1 MMSSQNGSGS
11 DAATKLD
18 FEAQYQKLVDCVN
31 RLESGQISLDDALGA
46 YQNGI
51 AMVQNCRQ
59 ILTQAQ
65 ARVEKLSS
73 IDSEGR
79 VQTQPIELHV
89 ETPDSML
96 GQKKKSTGSTE
107 PF

>member
-1 MMSSQNGSGS
+1 MRSQNGPESELPK
-11 DAATKLD
+11 KLD
-18 FEAQYQKLVDCVN
+18 FEAQYQKLVDCVH

-79 VQTQPIELHV
+79 VQTQPIQLDV

-96 GQKKKSTGSTE
+96 GQKKNSARSSE

>member
-1 MMSSQNGSGS
+1 MSNQNGSGS
-11 DAATKLD
+11 ESPPKLD
-18 FEAQYQKLVDCVN
+18 FEAQYQKLLNCVN
-31 RLESGQISLDDALGA
+31 QLESGQLSLDDALGA

-51 AMVQNCRQ
+51 GLVQNCRQ

-65 ARVEKLSS
+65 ARVEKLTS

-79 VQTQPIELHV
+79 VQTQPMQLDV
-89 ETPDSML
+89 ETPESML
-96 GQKKKSTGSTE
+96 GQKKNSTGSSE

>member
-1 MMSSQNGSGS
+1 MSESNGPQIEPEGR
-11 DAATKLD
+11 LD
-18 FEAQYQKLVDCVN
+18 FEAQYQNLVECVN

-51 AMVQNCRQ
+51 AMVQNCRT
-59 ILTQAQ
+59 ILGQAQ
-65 ARVEKLSS
+65 ARVEKLTS
-73 IDSEGR
+73 IDNDGR
-79 VQTQPIELHV
+79 AQTQPIHLDV

-96 GQKKKSTGSTE
+96 GQKKNGVSSSE